1 MPGAIIVDDEAS
13 GVETL
18 KKDLA
23 KYCPEITIMGV
34 AHSADEAEEKIKSL
48 KPGLVFLDV
57 EMPYA
62 SGFDLLAR
70 FKEIN
75 FEVIFTTAYNEYAI
89 KAIKNNALD
98 YLLKPIHPDE
108 LVAAVKKYLTKSAK
122 EPKVEIKIENLV
134 AAMAQLQKVQKLPVP
149 TVDGVL
155 YIDTTE
161 ITRLEGSHNYTNI
174 HLVGGKKI
182 LSSKT
187 LKDYEQLLTAQNFFR
202 VHKTHLI
209 NLNHT
214 VKYLKGEGGY
224 VLMTDGASVEVSRQK
239 KQELL
244 SLLSQ

>member
-1 MPGAIIVDDEAS
+1 MPGAIIVDDEVS

-23 KYCPEITIMGV
+23 KYCPEITVLGV

-108 LVAAVKKYLTKSAK
+108 LVAAVKKYMTKSAK
-122 EPKVEIKIENLV
+122 EPKVEIKMENLV
-134 AAMAQLQKVQKLPVP
+134 AAIAQLQKVQKLPVP
-149 TVDGVL
+149 TVDGVM

-187 LKDYEQLLTAQNFFR
+187 LKDYEQLLAAQNFFR